1 MAPELLEAR
10 VVRLATVAEAAR
22 ALLAA
27 LPRCGL
33 CREARATLVGRTTR
47 APYCTRCAPPPH
59 AVEPLPHAAPAE
71 ALERALDA
79 AVATA
84 LAGEP

>member
-1 MAPELLEAR
+1 MSPELLEAR

-22 ALLAA
+22 VLLAA
-27 LPRCGL
+27 LPRCGI
-33 CREARATLVGRTTR
+33 CRVERASEVGSSTGTL
-47 APYCTRCAPPPH
+47 YCARCAISRV
-59 AVEPLPHAAPAE
+59 VEPLPHAAPAE

>member
-27 LPRCGL
+27 LPL
-33 CREARATLVGRTTR
+33 CVYCEGRATR
-47 APYCTRCAPPPH
+47 
-59 AVEPLPHAAPAE
+59 APAE

-79 AVATA
+79 AVAAA

>member
-1 MAPELLEAR
+1 MLEAR
-10 VVRLATVAEAAR
+10 VARLATVAEAAR

-27 LPRCGL
+27 LPKCEVCDERAVAAGVSTGTPL
-33 CREARATLVGRTTR
+33 CDD
-47 APYCTRCAPPPH
+47 CTPGSVAK
-59 AVEPLPHAAPAE
+59 PLPHAALAE

-79 AVATA
+79 AVAAA